1 MSRELDRMKRAFSR
15 QDAIRPDA
23 RAREAAIQA
32 AMSQFDEEFASA
44 RQGSTDGDRPRER
57 SSTVLNAFNWR
68 RLMTIPHLNTTQ
80 WLAGG
85 ASIAVLALA
94 IVSVDQIRP
103 DLFPSPEPKTIG
115 SEVAETSA
123 PLDHLREAD
132 QEEAVTAFQGVAPA
146 AESMI
151 AQNQAA
157 GGTVATS
164 RAERR
169 LRAPVG
175 QPMALSGTAVRPP
188 LADQPAPSGYRDQG
202 RDKFADITPNQ
213 VKRVS
218 ESPVS
223 TFSVDVDT
231 ASYAFTRSAL
241 NQGVLPQTDAVR
253 IEELI
258 NYFDYDYAAP
268 ASRDEPF
275 SAQVSIMPSPWNDN
289 SKLLSIG
296 IKGYELPRSE
306 APPANLVFLIDT
318 SGSMDAPDKLP
329 LLRNAFRL
337 LLSSL
342 KPQDTVAIV
351 AYAGSAGTVLE
362 PTKVAD
368 KSTIL
373 SALDNLHAGGSTAG
387 AEGIRLAYQLAE
399 RQMEENGINRV
410 VLATDGD
417 FNVGITDTDELT
429 DFVERKRESG
439 VSLSVLGFGR
449 GNYNDALMQA
459 LAQNG
464 NGNAA
469 YIDTLNEARKVL
481 VEEAGSTLFTIAKDV
496 KLQLEFNPAT
506 VSEYRLIGY
515 ETRILNREDFNND
528 RIDAGD
534 IGAGHTVTAL
544 YEFTPVGAP
553 GQKIDDLRYGTS
565 EAAPAEPV
573 SDEYA
578 FMKIR
583 YKLPDG
589 DTSRLIT
596 VPVTKDMESAT
607 TDAAPQ
613 DARFAAAVAGFGQLL
628 RGGRHTGLYTYEDV
642 IALAQSARG
651 EDRFGYRSE
660 FINLVR
666 LAQSAAA
673 LEPLKQ

>member
-1 MSRELDRMKRAFSR
+1 MSSELDRMKRAFGR
-15 QDAIRPDA
+15 QDPIRPDENA
-23 RAREAAIQA
+23 RKAAIQA

-57 SSTVLNAFNWR
+57 YSTVLNAFNWR
-68 RLMTIPHLNTTQ
+68 RLMTIPHMNTTQ

-103 DLFPSPEPKTIG
+103 DLFPSAERKTVE
-115 SEVAETSA
+115 SEVAEISA
-123 PLDHLREAD
+123 PLDQVHDAD
-132 QEEAVTAFQGVAPA
+132 SEETVTALQDAAPA
-146 AESMI
+146 AESMV

-157 GGTVATS
+157 GSPVATS

-169 LRAPVG
+169 LRTPAG
-175 QPMALSGTAVRPP
+175 KPMALGGIAPSQP

-231 ASYAFTRSAL
+231 ASYAFMRSAL
-241 NQGVLPQTDAVR
+241 NRGVLPQKDAVR

-258 NYFDYDYAAP
+258 NYFDYAYTP
-268 ASRDEPF
+268 PTNPDEPF

-296 IKGYELPRSE
+296 IKGYELPGSE

-342 KPQDTVAIV
+342 RPQDTVAIV

-362 PTKVAD
+362 PTKVAERN
-368 KSTIL
+368 TIL
-373 SALDNLHAGGSTAG
+373 SALENLHAGGSTAG

-399 RQMEENGINRV
+399 QQMADDGVNRV

-417 FNVGITDTDELT
+417 FNVGITDSDELT

-469 YIDTLNEARKVL
+469 YIDTLSEARKVL

-515 ETRILNREDFNND
+515 ETRMLNREDFNND
-528 RIDAGD
+528 KIDAGD

-553 GQKIDDLRYGTS
+553 GQKIDDLRYGKS
-565 EAAPAEPV
+565 EAAPAEPA

-583 YKLPDG
+583 YKLPDS

-596 VPVTKDMESAT
+596 VPVTKDAESAT
-607 TDAAPQ
+607 LDTAPQ
-613 DARFAAAVAGFGQLL
+613 EARFAAAVAGFGQIL
-628 RGGRHTGLYTYEDV
+628 RGGRHTGQYAYEDV
-642 IALAQSARG
+642 IALAQSAKG
-651 EDRFGYRSE
+651 EDRFGYRTE

-673 LEPLKQ
+673 LEPLKP